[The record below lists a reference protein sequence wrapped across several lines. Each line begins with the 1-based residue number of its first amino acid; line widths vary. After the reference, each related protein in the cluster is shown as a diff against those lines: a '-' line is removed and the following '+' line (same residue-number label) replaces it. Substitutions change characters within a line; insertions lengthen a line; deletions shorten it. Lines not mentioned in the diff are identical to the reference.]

1 MGAINSA
8 FNQAVGAVAGAG
20 LAIKHAKET
29 DESKMNTA
37 EHAALV
43 ARNQARDAE
52 SEYDKAEAE
61 NFWAVDEKGQFKSV
75 MVRSAE
81 ANKAVDKAKAAF
93 DEAPDIDTR
102 KKKFNDLAAAIN
114 AREALNAKI
123 EAIDNMRARAK
134 EQRAY
139 ADKANKLAEIAQ
151 QKYKGKWG
159 GK

>member
-61 NFWAVDEKGQFKSV
+61 NF
-75 MVRSAE
+75 
-81 ANKAVDKAKAAF
+81 
-93 DEAPDIDTR
+93 
-102 KKKFNDLAAAIN
+102 
-114 AREALNAKI
+114 
-123 EAIDNMRARAK
+123 
-134 EQRAY
+134 
-139 ADKANKLAEIAQ
+139 
-151 QKYKGKWG
+151 
-159 GK
+159 